1 MLCAEKDNQIMSRK
15 IRYGLRIA
23 WNILR
28 LPLMK
33 LFSLGKIS
41 TPWILLLS
49 PKGVLRVESGGNI
62 RVENSLNMEPGAM
75 LYAAGGNILI
85 KGAFINRNCTIV
97 SMDNIKIGNSVT
109 IGPNVCIFDHDHNTD
124 LNQGASPYVC
134 KKVVIGDN
142 VWIGAQAVILKGVH
156 IGKNAVIAAGAVVTK
171 DVPDNCIA
179 MGVPATVKDK

>member
-49 PKGVLRVESGGNI
+49 PKGVLRVESGGSI
-62 RVENSLNMEPGAM
+62 RVEKSLNVELGAM

-97 SMDNIKIGNSVT
+97 SMDNIKIGNGIT
-109 IGPNVCIFDHDHNTD
+109 IDPNVCIFDHDHNT
-124 LNQGASPYVC
+124 NRGHEESTYVC
-134 KKVVIGDN
+134 KEVVIGDN

-179 MGVPATVKDK
+179 MGVPATVKDR